1 MTRVLNALRKEP
13 VSGDTR
19 SIVVFLHGYG
29 ANGADLLGLADPLG
43 EHLPDTLFIAPDAP
57 EHCAGSPMGYQWF
70 PIPWIDGSSEE
81 ESRRGMLSAVDD
93 LNAFLDAVM
102 VDEDVLPEQVV
113 LFGFS
118 QGTMM
123 SLHVAPRRDD
133 PVAGVVAFSGRLL
146 EPDLLEDEVTS
157 RMPILLVHGDQDDAG
172 DQSVGGN
179 GGSGVVILRY
189 LANTPPSA
197 NAGPDADAFAGVQ
210 TSLDGSGSSDAEN
223 NITTYAWA
231 QTGGT
236 AVTLSDASAVA
247 PSFTPGQPSS
257 GTSDTLTFTLTVTD
271 AFGRVRSDS
280 VQITLN
286 AMPELS
292 ASKTASIF
300 SEDGTDCAAL
310 AATPPAE
317 PATPVA
323 VPGACIQYTIE
334 VQNTGPV
341 AATAVELT
349 DTLPAQLDYVT
360 AGLAGWQAGSLAVA
374 GNTLTLTGGEVGAG
388 QTASITIRA
397 RVR

>member
-81 ESRRGMLSAVDD
+81 ASRRGMLSAVDD

-157 RMPILLVHGDQDDAG
+157 RMPILLVHGDQDDVVPVQALPEAAEALQSAG
-172 DQSVGGN
+172 FKEV
-179 GGSGVVILRY
+179 
-189 LANTPPSA
+189 
-197 NAGPDADAFAGVQ
+197 FAHIQ
-210 TSLDGSGSSDAEN
+210 K
-223 NITTYAWA
+223 
-231 QTGGT
+231 GT
-236 AVTLSDASAVA
+236 AHGIAPDGLSV
-247 PSFTPGQPSS
+247 
-257 GTSDTLTFTLTVTD
+257 
-271 AFGRVRSDS
+271 
-280 VQITLN
+280 
-286 AMPELS
+286 
-292 ASKTASIF
+292 
-300 SEDGTDCAAL
+300 AL
-310 AATPPAE
+310 AFMRDK
-317 PATPVA
+317 
-323 VPGACIQYTIE
+323 
-334 VQNTGPV
+334 
-341 AATAVELT
+341 L
-349 DTLPAQLDYVT
+349 
-360 AGLAGWQAGSLAVA
+360 SL
-374 GNTLTLTGGEVGAG
+374 
-388 QTASITIRA
+388 
-397 RVR
+397 